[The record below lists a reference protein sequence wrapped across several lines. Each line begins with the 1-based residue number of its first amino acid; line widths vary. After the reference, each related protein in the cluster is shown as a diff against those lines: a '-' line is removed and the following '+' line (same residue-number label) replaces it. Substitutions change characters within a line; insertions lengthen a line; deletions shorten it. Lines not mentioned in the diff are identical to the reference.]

1 MCSKVYAGIF
11 VIVAVLLAV
20 LANVL
25 PPDKIDYIIT
35 LSKIF
40 DIMLPVLAV
49 GALIKYISI
58 GGHGGGKCGCR
69 CKTCAGCSNSKC
81 ACGCKSCAGCGDS
94 AKANDTA

>member
-1 MCSKVYAGIF
+1 MCNKVYAGIF

-49 GALIKYISI
+49 GALIKYIAV
-58 GGHGGGKCGCR
+58 GGHGGKKCG
-69 CKTCAGCSNSKC
+69 
-81 ACGCKSCAGCGDS
+81 CGCKSCEGCNKCGCDCKNCSGCSS
-94 AKANDTA
+94 ASTNGKTA